1 MRGAELMSR
10 RDDYPAGVPCFV
22 DTLTADV
29 SAALGFYEGIFG
41 WEFAGP
47 GPMPGDPPGEYYVA
61 RVDGDDV
68 AGIGSAPAAGAG
80 GAAGASGVA
89 GAPAAPTWNTHVA
102 VDSADET
109 AERAQGAGGTVLLQP
124 LAVPPAGRMA
134 VIADPAG
141 AAFVA
146 WEAGVRPGAA
156 RVNEPSAWAM
166 SVLATPDPDG
176 ARRFYGELFG
186 WQAEEFGPSIWVFR
200 RPGYVG
206 GEPQQPVP
214 RDVVAAMTTGPD
226 GPAAWS
232 VEFWIA
238 DADAAAAA
246 APELGGTVVAEPFAD
261 AMFRRAVL
269 AAPDG
274 ATFTVSQL
282 QLAG

>member
-1 MRGAELMSR
+1 MSR

-22 DTLTADV
+22 DTLTTNVDAV
-29 SAALGFYEGIFG
+29 MGFYGGIFG

-61 RVDGDDV
+61 RVQGDDV
-68 AGIGSAPAAGAG
+68 AGIGTAQGSAPGR
-80 GAAGASGVA
+80 GASP
-89 GAPAAPTWNTHVA
+89 APAWNTHVA
-102 VDSADET
+102 VDSADQT
-109 AERAQGAGGTVLLQP
+109 AARAPAGGGRVLLEP
-124 LAVPPAGRMA
+124 FGVPPAGRMA

-146 WEAGVRPGAA
+146 WQAGERPGAA

-166 SVLATPDPDG
+166 SLLTTPDPEG

-186 WQAEEFGPSIWVFR
+186 WRTEEFGPSIWLFR

-214 RDVVAAMTTGPD
+214 RDVVAAMTAGGD

-232 VEFWIA
+232 VDFWIA
-238 DADAAAAA
+238 DAEAAAGA
-246 APELGGTVVAEPFAD
+246 APHLGGRVIAEPFDD
-261 AMFRRAVL
+261 ATFRRAIL

-274 ATFTVSQL
+274 ATFSVSQL
-282 QLAG
+282 QLSG